1 MRKLLIAIACLF
13 VLQTA
18 NAQIT
23 GGIKL
28 GLSTNDVTQ
37 DDFVAAYT
45 NGSFDSLKVSLLG
58 AGVGLHGGAFI
69 RIPVSKL
76 FYVQV
81 EPLLGSS
88 RFNYQLDSITA
99 GGVTA
104 DVQEGFESFRNLDL
118 KLIAGIQLGLP
129 ADIKLRGHAGLVPSI
144 VLSNQSDL
152 WDTQNYGATW
162 NSMKWGYLLG
172 VGADLG
178 SFTVDV
184 NFVSG
189 ISNFGNEFSVGGQS
203 YTLDEA
209 RPSSTVVTVGYKL
222 FGKG

>member
-1 MRKLLIAIACLF
+1 MKKLLIAIVCLF
-13 VLQTA
+13 ALQTA

-37 DDFVAAYT
+37 DDFIAYRDNT
-45 NGSFDSLKVSLLG
+45 DSLVLALTN
-58 AGVGLHGGAFI
+58 AGVGLHGGAFV

-88 RFNYQLDSITA
+88 KYNYSIDSVNAA
-99 GGVTA
+99 GVASDLKDGYET
-104 DVQEGFESFRNLDL
+104 FLNLDL
-118 KLIAGIQLGLP
+118 KLIAGVQVGLP

-144 VLSNQSDL
+144 VLNSQSDL
-152 WDTQNYGATW
+152 FDTENYVSNW
-162 NSMKWGYLLG
+162 NSMKFGYLLG
-172 VGADLG
+172 AGLDFGAI
-178 SFTVDV
+178 TVDV

-189 ISNFGNEFSVGGQS
+189 LGQFGNDITIGTGTYE
-203 YTLDEA
+203 LDT
-209 RPSSTVVTVGYKL
+209 RPKSTVVTVGYKL
-222 FGKG
+222 FGKE